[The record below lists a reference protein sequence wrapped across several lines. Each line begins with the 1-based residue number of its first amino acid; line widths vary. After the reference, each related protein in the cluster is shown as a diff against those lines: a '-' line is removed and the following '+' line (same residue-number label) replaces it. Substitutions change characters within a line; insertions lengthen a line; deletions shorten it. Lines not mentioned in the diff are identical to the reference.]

1 MANNNVQVHS
11 AEGLAYWA
19 KLDRPHPNK
28 FSQYETDAHQYSIV
42 LYLDARNKKL
52 MESLNLAS
60 TIKQDENGDR
70 FNFVLNYMTKAGKSM
85 VPPKVLD
92 CDLNDVTQSVLIGNG
107 SKVEVEFALLDTQGG
122 AHAGKTKA
130 FLRNVQIIDLIPYEG
145 SGAPVNTLKKR
156 SDGYVA
162 TDQQNLEEV
171 A

>member
-28 FSQYETDAHQYSIV
+28 FSQYETDAQQYSIV

-52 MESLNLAS
+52 MESINLAS
-60 TIKQDENGDR
+60 TINQDENGDR
-70 FNFVLNYMTKAGKSM
+70 FNFVLNYMTKAGKPM
-85 VPPKVLD
+85 VAPKVLD
-92 CDLNDVTQSVLIGNG
+92 CDLNDVTQSILIGNG
-107 SKVEVEFALLDTQGG
+107 SKVEVEFALLEIQGG

-156 SDGYVA
+156 SDGYVS

>member
-28 FSQYETDAHQYSIV
+28 FSQYETDAQQYSIV

-70 FNFVLNYMTKAGKSM
+70 FNFVLNYMTKAGKPM
-85 VPPKVLD
+85 VAPKVLD
-92 CDLNDVTQSVLIGNG
+92 CDLNDVTQSILIGNG
-107 SKVEVEFALLDTQGG
+107 SKVEVEFALLEIQGG

>member
-28 FSQYETDAHQYSIV
+28 FSQYETDAQQYSIV

-70 FNFVLNYMTKAGKSM
+70 FNFVLNYMTKAGKPM
-85 VPPKVLD
+85 VAPKVLD

-107 SKVEVEFALLDTQGG
+107 SKVEVEFALLEIQGG

-156 SDGYVA
+156 SDGYVS

>member
-28 FSQYETDAHQYSIV
+28 FSQYETDAQQYSIV

-70 FNFVLNYMTKAGKSM
+70 FNFVLNYMTKAGKPM
-85 VPPKVLD
+85 VAPKVLD
-92 CDLNDVTQSVLIGNG
+92 CDLNDVTQSILIGNG
-107 SKVEVEFALLDTQGG
+107 SKVEVEFALLEIQGG

-156 SDGYVA
+156 SDGYVS

>member
-28 FSQYETDAHQYSIV
+28 FSQYETDAQQYSIV

-70 FNFVLNYMTKAGKSM
+70 FNFVLNYMTKAGKPM
-85 VPPKVLD
+85 VAPKVLD
-92 CDLNDVTQSVLIGNG
+92 CDLNDVTQSILIGNG
-107 SKVEVEFALLDTQGG
+107 SKVEGEFALLEIQGG

-156 SDGYVA
+156 TDGYVA

>member
-28 FSQYETDAHQYSIV
+28 FSQYETDAQQYSIV

-70 FNFVLNYMTKAGKSM
+70 FNFVLNYMTKAGKPM
-85 VPPKVLD
+85 VAPKVLD
-92 CDLNDVTQSVLIGNG
+92 CDLNDVTQSILIGNG
-107 SKVEVEFALLDTQGG
+107 SKVEVEFALLDIQGG

-156 SDGYVA
+156 SDGYVS

>member
-28 FSQYETDAHQYSIV
+28 FSQYETDAQQYSIV

-70 FNFVLNYMTKAGKSM
+70 FNFVLNYMTKAGKPM
-85 VPPKVLD
+85 VAPKVLD
-92 CDLNDVTQSVLIGNG
+92 CDLNDVTQSILIGNG
-107 SKVEVEFALLDTQGG
+107 SKVEVEFALLEIQGG

-156 SDGYVA
+156 SDGYIA

>member
-1 MANNNVQVHS
+1 MTNNNVQVHS

-28 FSQYETDAHQYSIV
+28 FSQYETDAQQYSIV

-70 FNFVLNYMTKAGKSM
+70 FNFVLNYMTKAGKPM
-85 VPPKVLD
+85 VAPKVLD
-92 CDLNDVTQSVLIGNG
+92 CDLNDVTQSILIGNG
-107 SKVEVEFALLDTQGG
+107 SKVEVEFALLEIQGG

-156 SDGYVA
+156 SDGYVS

>member
-107 SKVEVEFALLDTQGG
+107 SKVEVEFALLDIQGG

>member
-52 MESLNLAS
+52 MESLKHAT

-107 SKVEVEFALLDTQGG
+107 SKVEVEFALLDIQGG

-130 FLRNVQIIDLIPYEG
+130 FLRNVQIIDLVPYEG